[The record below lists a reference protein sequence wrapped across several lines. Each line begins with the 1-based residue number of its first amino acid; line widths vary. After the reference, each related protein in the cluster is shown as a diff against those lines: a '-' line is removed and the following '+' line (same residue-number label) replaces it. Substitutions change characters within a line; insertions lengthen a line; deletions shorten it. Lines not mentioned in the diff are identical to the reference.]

1 MREYKRKEIKKI
13 QETEVG
19 IACDICKRKIKEE
32 KDYESVYRT
41 KMSHFYEVTT
51 HHNDWGNDSIDSYEY
66 RDICGEE
73 CLFKFLKEYFDGTDG
88 TLQCEIEEVK
98 I

>member
-1 MREYKRKEIKKI
+1 MREYKKEEIKQVKKI
-13 QETEVG
+13 ENGV
-19 IACDICKRKIKEE
+19 ICDVCNKKIREE
-32 KDYESVYRT
+32 EDYKSAYRT

-66 RDICGEE
+66 KDICSEE
-73 CLFKFLKEYFDGTDG
+73 CLITFLKKYFNGEDA
-88 TLQCEIEEVK
+88 TLCCDIEEVK